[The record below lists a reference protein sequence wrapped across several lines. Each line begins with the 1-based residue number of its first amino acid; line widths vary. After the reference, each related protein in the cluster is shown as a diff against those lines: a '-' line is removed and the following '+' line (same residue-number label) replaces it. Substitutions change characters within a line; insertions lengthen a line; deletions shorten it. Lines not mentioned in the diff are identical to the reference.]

1 MRSNERQA
9 QMNPGAR
16 AAFAASY
23 GRLVTRVWS
32 DPELELLLEQDPR
45 GIMAQYGLALPEPVA
60 IELVRSA
67 PDAAYS
73 LDDLFATW
81 ENAPDSGHF
90 SLVIPATDLD
100 DDGDL
105 EEHELDA
112 IVAGLGPS
120 ACCSPCCCTS

>member
-1 MRSNERQA
+1 
-9 QMNPGAR
+9 MNPGAR

-32 DPELELLLEQDPR
+32 DPGLELLLEQDPR
-45 GIMAQYGLALPEPVA
+45 GVMAQYGLALPDPVS
-60 IELVRSA
+60 IELVRNA

-73 LDDLFATW
+73 LDDLFGMW

-90 SLVIPATDLD
+90 ALVIPATDAD
-100 DDGDL
+100 DDSDL